1 MSAKPLNRVDRAY
14 RSKPEGAAKARAG
27 RMVKRHGRSVHREPY
42 RPQGTRTPRR
52 QFSPVMSVDADDDG
66 VNVPEISTVLS
77 VIGELAMGPSGFEAV
92 ACMEGSGLELGR
104 PLLLPR
110 VDREDMTNQLK
121 GDRRDGAEESDP
133 PIVVRDGRAVHMA
146 KEWAG
151 KQRKHST
158 HLGRRLLPLQVSRTL
173 LAIGDWLCFI
183 EADAKPSARF
193 SEEPGAGA
201 EAKRRQTDERSPERG
216 ERSES
221 KPHAGIC
228 EGGTR

>member
-1 MSAKPLNRVDRAY
+1 MLAARDSHSSR
-14 RSKPEGAAKARAG
+14 RS
-27 RMVKRHGRSVHREPY
+27 
-42 RPQGTRTPRR
+42 QTIN
-52 QFSPVMSVDADDDG
+52 PVMSVDADDDG
-66 VNVPEISTVLS
+66 VNPAAAGEISTVLS
-77 VIGELAMGPSGFEAV
+77 VIGELGMGPSGFEAV

-110 VDREDMTNQLK
+110 VDHEDMTNQLK
-121 GDRRDGAEESDP
+121 GDRRDGAEEPERSEDRLSLHCLKSNSQSDP

-146 KEWAG
+146 KGWAG
-151 KQRKHST
+151 RQREHST

-173 LAIGDWLCFI
+173 LAIGDWLCFT

-193 SEEPGAGA
+193 SEEPGAG
-201 EAKRRQTDERSPERG
+201 
-216 ERSES
+216 